1 MKADYMDRSMDLGA
15 YMPET
20 DDDVII
26 CRCEEITKGEIRKA
40 IHDGMM
46 TMTEIKRYL
55 RAGMGL
61 CQGQTC
67 GRLVKN
73 ILQQE
78 LSRAVPAGEE
88 PTSRAPMRPIDMDV
102 YGNEVGQ

>member
-1 MKADYMDRSMDLGA
+1 MKAEYMDRSIDLGT
-15 YMPET
+15 YTPEA

-55 RAGMGL
+55 RTGMGL

-67 GRLVKN
+67 SRLVKN

-78 LSRAVPAGEE
+78 LSRAVPPEEE
-88 PTSRAPMRPIDMDV
+88 PTSRAPMRPIDMEV